1 MSKFSMSTTFFY
13 TYKAFDKSEEI
24 STEGL
29 NLFYG
34 HFCRPLAG
42 LAYSLNFVQPSYSSE
57 VTLMIWF
64 QREKSSQTIST
75 MWKIC
80 IFISQWFFT
89 INVRWKKYVIY
100 PTLQSRELKPC
111 YFLWLSR
118 QNALRNKKLGS
129 YFITLPAL
137 PIFFLFK
144 DNFELKL
151 LYGLQEPWKIQCDWN
166 LKTTQHIFI

>member
-29 NLFYG
+29 NLFYS

-118 QNALRNKKLGS
+118 QNALRNKNWAHLINKRHGS
-129 YFITLPAL
+129 WMLLQMIWLWNRTSHKKVYFK
-137 PIFFLFK
+137 FLA
-144 DNFELKL
+144 
-151 LYGLQEPWKIQCDWN
+151 W
-166 LKTTQHIFI
+166 